1 MHNII
6 RARSNGLF
14 RNSYCYVQYA
24 SPRIRPKL
32 KFQRFN
38 SSKVERDDNEEIE
51 KHGQEDDI
59 SKEFDEMIFKSV
71 DVIPES
77 LNSSN
82 KVSKVVPK
90 HLENDINGEN
100 DKTVDKKEANLF
112 KNVTPNFA
120 NENIVNN
127 QLNEKNHRVAEHDED
142 FQLLNS
148 FLSEYSDDKLQV
160 DEENNSSVDFDN
172 LLKSLNI
179 KNDTPTL
186 EDFDSLTNLT
196 NENLK
201 KSNLRQFDVDRDET
215 IFDYD
220 FLANNDD
227 KKLTLSKL
235 LDSERLL
242 FQDIFE
248 KHLDPEMKREDE
260 LKLKS
265 WDVQDSLLLTSD
277 QLDNFVKQSKV
288 KVNKISKVSLE
299 FRYQIFER
307 TKVAL
312 SPTLE
317 YISSMK
323 KPTELVDLFNQ
334 ISKTWENDRF
344 YLIDEINNSSEIT
357 EVHIKLME
365 TIHKSSKKTPN
376 LPILNILTLPTIF
389 NQIIET
395 TAYKFYDGQLALSL
409 FNILKRDVRLY
420 TFACNQETFNQ
431 VLKLYWIFNGKSS
444 LYNIEMI
451 YLEMINNGFNGDV
464 TTFNILKQIVI
475 DYYKLKMGT
484 SIINESSKLPIWCKE
499 DDKRASSLEHKLYKL
514 ASRLRSEGFNRES
527 IPIPSPLQN

>member
-1 MHNII
+1 MHKLI
-6 RARSNGLF
+6 RARRNGLF
-14 RNSYCYVQYA
+14 RNRYCYVQCA
-24 SPRIRPKL
+24 SPRILPKL

-38 SSKVERDDNEEIE
+38 SSKVERDGDEEID
-51 KHGQEDDI
+51 KHGQEDDM

-71 DVIPES
+71 DVISEP
-77 LNSSN
+77 LKSS
-82 KVSKVVPK
+82 KIVSKVVQT
-90 HLENDINGEN
+90 HLENDIHGGNV
-100 DKTVDKKEANLF
+100 KTVEQKEANLY
-112 KNVTPNFA
+112 KNRTPNIV
-120 NENIVNN
+120 NEKIVNN
-127 QLNEKNHRVAEHDED
+127 QLNEKNHRIAEHDED

-148 FLSEYSDDKLQV
+148 FLSEYSDDKLQI
-160 DEENNSSVDFDN
+160 DEEKNSIVDFDN
-172 LLKSLNI
+172 ILNSLNI
-179 KNDTPTL
+179 RNDTPTL

-196 NENLK
+196 SENLK

-220 FLANNDD
+220 FLANSDE
-227 KKLTLSKL
+227 KKLTLSKF
-235 LDSERLL
+235 LDSELSL

-248 KHLDPEMKREDE
+248 NHLDPETKREDE

-277 QLDNFVKQSKV
+277 QLDNFVQQSKV

-299 FRYQIFER
+299 FRYQMFER

-317 YISSMK
+317 FISSMNN
-323 KPTELVDLFNQ
+323 PTELVDLFNQ
-334 ISKTWENDRF
+334 ISTTWENDRF

-376 LPILNILTLPTIF
+376 SPFLNILTLPTIF

-499 DDKRASSLEHKLYKL
+499 DDKRAYSLEHKLFQL

>member
-1 MHNII
+1 
-6 RARSNGLF
+6 
-14 RNSYCYVQYA
+14 
-24 SPRIRPKL
+24 
-32 KFQRFN
+32 
-38 SSKVERDDNEEIE
+38 
-51 KHGQEDDI
+51 
-59 SKEFDEMIFKSV
+59 
-71 DVIPES
+71 
-77 LNSSN
+77 
-82 KVSKVVPK
+82 
-90 HLENDINGEN
+90 
-100 DKTVDKKEANLF
+100 
-112 KNVTPNFA
+112 
-120 NENIVNN
+120 
-127 QLNEKNHRVAEHDED
+127 
-142 FQLLNS
+142 
-148 FLSEYSDDKLQV
+148 
-160 DEENNSSVDFDN
+160 
-172 LLKSLNI
+172 
-179 KNDTPTL
+179 
-186 EDFDSLTNLT
+186 
-196 NENLK
+196 
-201 KSNLRQFDVDRDET
+201 
-215 IFDYD
+215 
-220 FLANNDD
+220 
-227 KKLTLSKL
+227 
-235 LDSERLL
+235 
-242 FQDIFE
+242 
-248 KHLDPEMKREDE
+248 
-260 LKLKS
+260 
-265 WDVQDSLLLTSD
+265 
-277 QLDNFVKQSKV
+277 
-288 KVNKISKVSLE
+288 
-299 FRYQIFER
+299 
-307 TKVAL
+307 
-312 SPTLE
+312 
-317 YISSMK
+317 MK

-376 LPILNILTLPTIF
+376 SPILNILTLPTIF